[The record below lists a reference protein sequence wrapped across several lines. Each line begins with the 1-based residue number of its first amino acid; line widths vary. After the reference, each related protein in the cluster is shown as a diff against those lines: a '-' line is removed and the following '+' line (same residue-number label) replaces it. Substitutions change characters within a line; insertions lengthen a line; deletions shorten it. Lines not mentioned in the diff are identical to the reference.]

1 MCTRVLLVMVCSLL
15 GACTLIKPPVA
26 VSMQSFVLDNPAI
39 TTASPAPTATDPVLV
54 IAELRSRPGYETPR
68 MAYVKR
74 DYALDYYASSQWADT
89 PAHMLQP
96 LLVNALDATGRYSAV
111 LRAPAPVA
119 GELRLEA
126 EIVRFEQV
134 FSVHPSRMH
143 ISLRVQFI
151 DAHQG
156 KVLGTRQFDA
166 ELPSPSEDAYGG
178 VRAANQALAPILKE
192 VAAFCVSLTPQ

>member
-1 MCTRVLLVMVCSLL
+1 MCMRVLMVMICVVLS
-15 GACTLIKPPVA
+15 ACTLIKPPVA
-26 VSMQSFVLDNPAI
+26 VSMQSFVLDTP
-39 TTASPAPTATDPVLV
+39 TTAHATPAPKATDPVLV

-74 DYALDYYASSQWADT
+74 DYALDYYAASQWADT
-89 PAHMLQP
+89 PAHMVQP
-96 LLVNALDATGRYSAV
+96 LLVNAFESTGRYSAV

-126 EIVRFEQV
+126 EVVRFEQV
-134 FSVHPSRMH
+134 FTEHPSRMH

-151 DAHQG
+151 DAHKG

-166 ELPSPSEDAYGG
+166 ELTAPSEDAYGG